1 MRKKLFGLMALIIFS
16 AQIKAQEAPEAP
28 RVTKKERKIASAPV
42 YAGTKNS
49 ESSSETYTSVSR
61 IKTSNGDKVETVSTY
76 SSSQD
81 MQDEPQKT
89 KTFSKSFSI
98 DKNDDIEL
106 KNVYGGMVIKIWNK
120 NEIKVDADIKAYADS
135 EGEAQTLIDNVNIEA
150 SKNGNQVSFKTVIN
164 DRNNNMGR
172 GRSNGRSWRREVKVM
187 MTVYMPASNALTLS
201 QQYGNVE
208 MPDYNGATSIKV
220 QYGNLVTGNLN
231 SNNNYIS
238 IQYGKADLQN
248 VNTGKFKFQYGGGV
262 KIGNVDELEL
272 EAQYTSVDV
281 KSVKKTANVK
291 AQYGRGVT
299 IGSIG
304 GLSLTAQYTTVNVGK
319 LNGIFTGKLQYGKL
333 NIDEIEG
340 ASKTINVDAQYT
352 TVNLGFAANFNG
364 DFNVNTAYSGF
375 SYGSNVSARK
385 LNDDR
390 NYSSRSDYEG
400 KVNKGGASNI
410 SVKSQYGSVRFN

>member
-1 MRKKLFGLMALIIFS
+1 MRKELFGMMALILFS
-16 AQIKAQEAPEAP
+16 AQIKAQEAPDAP

-49 ESSSETYTSVSR
+49 ESSLESYISVSR
-61 IKTSNGDKVETVSTY
+61 TKTSNGDRVETVSTY

-135 EGEAQTLIDNVNIEA
+135 ESEAQTLIDNVNIEA

-272 EAQYTSVDV
+272 EAQHTSVDV

-340 ASKTINVDAQYT
+340 ASKTINVEAQYT
-352 TVNLGFAANFNG
+352 TVNLGFAANFKG
-364 DFNVNTAYSGF
+364 DFNVNTANSGF